1 MFFRLVAFSCE
12 LQRNQPSPASTI
24 EFLVVRVTEI
34 EGLCFWGICWLSVFL
49 LILFVLALLPWW
61 ELNEQ
66 KHLQA
71 SCFHRPR
78 MDSVEPHAHPH
89 PTPSPGDGRADRL
102 SCGLVPRPWVCR
114 GGSFPPQ
121 SHWGFCPWKRRPS
134 GSGDRCREIAPN
146 ADPE

>member
-12 LQRNQPSPASTI
+12 LQRNQLSSASTT

-34 EGLCFWGICWLSVFL
+34 EGLCFRGICWLSVFL

-78 MDSVEPHAHPH
+78 MDSVESHAHPH
-89 PTPSPGDGRADRL
+89 PHPRVQEMGVRTGSPVVLCLAPGSVGEAASLRRATGDSAHGN
-102 SCGLVPRPWVCR
+102 
-114 GGSFPPQ
+114 GGPQ
-121 SHWGFCPWKRRPS
+121 EAGIGAER
-134 GSGDRCREIAPN
+134 
-146 ADPE
+146 